1 MGQIVA
7 SSLVMVLVMP
17 LWTAAQS
24 ARGNAAPVPAVHACS
39 LLTKELVAEHTPL
52 SKQAFALVS
61 GLAPSEDAIGQSGSE
76 CTYGGVTFNIDAINP
91 EYFEKTRKPEWM
103 AITGVGDTAYF
114 RDNAG
119 RFAELYV
126 RTGPHS
132 FSIQMD
138 VPTGRTSVS
147 IQPNVIA
154 LAKAIL
160 PKVK

>member
-7 SSLVMVLVMP
+7 SLLVMVLVMP
-17 LWTAAQS
+17 LSTAAQS
-24 ARGNAAPVPAVHACS
+24 ARGTAAPMTVHACS
-39 LLTKELVAEHTPL
+39 FLTKELVAEYTPL

-91 EYFEKTRKPEWM
+91 EYFEKTRKAEWK

-126 RTGPHS
+126 RTGSHS
-132 FSIQMD
+132 FTIQMD
-138 VPTGRTSVS
+138 VPTGRTSVA

>member
-1 MGQIVA
+1 MNPIA
-7 SSLVMVLVMP
+7 SLLLAIILLLPFS
-17 LWTAAQS
+17 TAAQTG
-24 ARGNAAPVPAVHACS
+24 RGTAVHACS
-39 LLTKELVAEHTPL
+39 FLTKALVAEHTPL
-52 SKQAFALVS
+52 TKQAFALVS
-61 GLAPSEDAIGQSGSE
+61 DLPPSEDAIAPSGSE
-76 CTYGGVTFNIDAINP
+76 CTYGGVTFNIDAISP
-91 EYFEKTRKPEWM
+91 EYFERIRKPEEWK

-119 RFAELYV
+119 RFAELFV
-126 RTGPHS
+126 RTGMHS

-138 VPTGRTSVS
+138 VPTGRTSAS